1 MQHLLK
7 LMIVTFAFT
16 LTACGTAEK
25 AKYSA
30 LEKVGIHKRD
40 ILVDR
45 IEDTAASQ
53 EETKQQFQS
62 AYEELA
68 SIVQI
73 DDKGLEAQY
82 KRVEKAYKRS
92 EASSEELK
100 SHIASVDRVANA
112 LFEEWQQELD
122 QYTNVKLRESS
133 AANLNQTKQRYADIY
148 KAMQDSYATI
158 PPVLNVLRDNTL
170 YLKHNLNANAISS
183 LQTEV
188 KSIRGKVDILIKE
201 MESSITE
208 SQQFI
213 QQMKKS

>member
-1 MQHLLK
+1 MQTVLR
-7 LMIVTFAFT
+7 LMIVAF
-16 LTACGTAEK
+16 LLMLAGCGTAEK

-45 IEDTAASQ
+45 IENTAATQ

-68 SIVQI
+68 SIVKI
-73 DDKGLEAQY
+73 DDQGLAAQY
-82 KRVEKAYKRS
+82 KQVEKAYKRS
-92 EASSEELK
+92 EASSEKLK

-112 LFEEWQQELD
+112 LFEEWEAELD
-122 QYTNVKLRESS
+122 QYTNLKLRQSS
-133 AANLNQTKQRYADIY
+133 AQNLKQTKQRYAAIY
-148 KAMQDSYATI
+148 KAMQDSYDTV
-158 PPVLNVLRDNTL
+158 PPVLDVLRDNTL
-170 YLKHNLNANAISS
+170 YLKHNLNANAINS

-188 KSIRGKVDILIKE
+188 KAIRGKVDVLIKE
-201 MESSITE
+201 MEASITE